1 MEQLNIDIVKNSTYT
16 LDEIFNIYKEL
27 FPTNKQWSEIL
38 IAREGVLNFFSLK
51 NILKKSIVYYD
62 NSKYV
67 NSFYYQDKQ
76 YWLSKDI
83 RIGLLRL
90 IDSGAEQITLQL
102 NDNYLI
108 ISPDKLKEFLNQ
120 LEVYAGKCF
129 AITADHLQNL
139 KQLSTVQDLLNYDY
153 TVKYPNKI
161 TLNENQC

>member
-1 MEQLNIDIVKNSTYT
+1 MKQLNINLVKNSTYT
-16 LDEIFNIYKEL
+16 LNEIFDIYKEL

-38 IAREGVLNFFSLK
+38 IMREGVLNFLSLK
-51 NILKKSIVYYD
+51 KILQKAIAYYD
-62 NSKYV
+62 TSKYV

-83 RIGLLRL
+83 RIGLFRL

-108 ISPDKLKEFLNQ
+108 ISPDKLKNFLNQ

-129 AITADHLQNL
+129 ATTAEHLQNI
-139 KQLSTVQDLLNYDY
+139 KQFSTIEELLNYDY
-153 TVKYPNKI
+153 TAKYPNKI
-161 TLNENQC
+161 ILNGNQS

>member
-1 MEQLNIDIVKNSTYT
+1 MNQLNINIIKNSTYT

-38 IAREGVLNFFSLK
+38 TVREGVLNFLSLRT
-51 NILKKSIVYYD
+51 ILKKSIAYYD
-62 NSKYV
+62 TSKYV

-83 RIGLLRL
+83 RIGLFRL
-90 IDSGAEQITLQL
+90 IDSGAKQITLQL

-108 ISPDKLKEFLNQ
+108 ISPDKLKNFLNQ

-129 AITADHLQNL
+129 ATTAEHLQNI
-139 KQLSTVQDLLNYDY
+139 KQFSTIEELLNYDY
-153 TVKYPNKI
+153 TAKYPNKI
-161 TLNENQC
+161 ILNGNQS

>member
-129 AITADHLQNL
+129 SITAEHLQNI
-139 KQLSTVQDLLNYDY
+139 KQLSTIEELLKYDY
-153 TVKYPNKI
+153 TAKYPNKVI
-161 TLNENQC
+161 LNENQS

>member
-76 YWLSKDI
+76 YWLSKDV
-83 RIGLLRL
+83 RIGLFRL
-90 IDSGAEQITLQL
+90 IDSGAKQITLQL

-129 AITADHLQNL
+129 TVTADHLQNL

>member
-1 MEQLNIDIVKNSTYT
+1 MEQLNINIVKNSTYT

-62 NSKYV
+62 TSKYV

-76 YWLSKDI
+76 YWLSKDV
-83 RIGLLRL
+83 RIGLFRL
-90 IDSGAEQITLQL
+90 IDSGAKQITLQL

-108 ISPDKLKEFLNQ
+108 ISSDKLKEFLNQ

-129 AITADHLQNL
+129 SITAEHLQNI
-139 KQLSTVQDLLNYDY
+139 KQLNTIEELLKYDY
-153 TVKYPNKI
+153 TAKYPNKVI
-161 TLNENQC
+161 LNENQC

>member
-1 MEQLNIDIVKNSTYT
+1 MKQLNINIVKNSTYT

-51 NILKKSIVYYD
+51 TILKKSIVYYD
-62 NSKYV
+62 TSKYV

-76 YWLSKDI
+76 YWLSKDV
-83 RIGLLRL
+83 RIGLFRL
-90 IDSGAEQITLQL
+90 IDSGAKQITLQL

-108 ISPDKLKEFLNQ
+108 ISSDKLKEFLNQ

-129 AITADHLQNL
+129 SITAEHLQNI
-139 KQLSTVQDLLNYDY
+139 KQLSTIEELLKYDY
-153 TVKYPNKI
+153 TAKYPNKVI
-161 TLNENQC
+161 LNENQC

>member
-1 MEQLNIDIVKNSTYT
+1 MEQLNINIVKNSTYT

-51 NILKKSIVYYD
+51 TILKKSIVYYD

-76 YWLSKDI
+76 YWLSKDV
-83 RIGLLRL
+83 RIGLFRL
-90 IDSGAEQITLQL
+90 IDSGAKQITLQL

-108 ISPDKLKEFLNQ
+108 ISSDKLKEFLNQ

-129 AITADHLQNL
+129 SITAEHLQNI
-139 KQLSTVQDLLNYDY
+139 KQLSTIEELLKYDY
-153 TVKYPNKI
+153 TAKYPNKVI
-161 TLNENQC
+161 LNENQC

>member
-51 NILKKSIVYYD
+51 NILKKSIIYYD

-76 YWLSKDI
+76 YWLSKDV
-83 RIGLLRL
+83 RIGLFRL

-108 ISPDKLKEFLNQ
+108 ISSDKLKEFLNQ

-129 AITADHLQNL
+129 SITAEHLQNI
-139 KQLSTVQDLLNYDY
+139 KQLSTIEELLKYDY
-153 TVKYPNKI
+153 TAKYPNKVI
-161 TLNENQC
+161 LNENQC

>member
-76 YWLSKDI
+76 YWLSKDV
-83 RIGLLRL
+83 RIGLFRL
-90 IDSGAEQITLQL
+90 IDSGAKQITLQL

-108 ISPDKLKEFLNQ
+108 ISSDKLKEFLNQ

-129 AITADHLQNL
+129 SITAEHLQNI
-139 KQLSTVQDLLNYDY
+139 KQLSTIEELLKYDY
-153 TVKYPNKI
+153 TAKYPNKI
-161 TLNENQC
+161 ILNENQC

>member
-1 MEQLNIDIVKNSTYT
+1 MEQLNTDIVKNSTYT

-83 RIGLLRL
+83 RIGLFRL

>member
-62 NSKYV
+62 TSKYV

-83 RIGLLRL
+83 RIGLFRL

-129 AITADHLQNL
+129 ATTAAHLQNL

>member
-16 LDEIFNIYKEL
+16 LGEIFNIYKEL

-76 YWLSKDI
+76 YWLSKDV
-83 RIGLLRL
+83 RIGLFRL
-90 IDSGAEQITLQL
+90 IDSGAKQITLQL

-108 ISPDKLKEFLNQ
+108 ISSDKLKEFLNQ
-120 LEVYAGKCF
+120 LEIYAGKCF
-129 AITADHLQNL
+129 SITAEHLQNI
-139 KQLSTVQDLLNYDY
+139 KQLSTIEELLKYDY
-153 TVKYPNKI
+153 TAKYPNKVI
-161 TLNENQC
+161 LNENQC

>member
-51 NILKKSIVYYD
+51 NILKKSIAYYD
-62 NSKYV
+62 TSKYV

-76 YWLSKDI
+76 YWLSKDV
-83 RIGLLRL
+83 RIGLFRL
-90 IDSGAEQITLQL
+90 IDSGAKQITLQL

-108 ISPDKLKEFLNQ
+108 ISSDKLKEFLNQ

-129 AITADHLQNL
+129 STTAEHLQNI
-139 KQLSTVQDLLNYDY
+139 KQLSTIKELLKYDY
-153 TVKYPNKI
+153 TAKYPNKVI
-161 TLNENQC
+161 LNENQC

>member
-51 NILKKSIVYYD
+51 NILKNSIVYYD
-62 NSKYV
+62 TSKYV

-76 YWLSKDI
+76 YWLSKDV
-83 RIGLLRL
+83 RIGLFRL
-90 IDSGAEQITLQL
+90 IDSGAKQITLQL

-108 ISPDKLKEFLNQ
+108 ISSDKLKEFLNQ

-129 AITADHLQNL
+129 SITAEHLQNI
-139 KQLSTVQDLLNYDY
+139 KQLSTIEELLKYDY
-153 TVKYPNKI
+153 TAKYPNKVI
-161 TLNENQC
+161 LNENQC

>member
-1 MEQLNIDIVKNSTYT
+1 MEQLNINIVKNSTYT
-16 LDEIFNIYKEL
+16 LNEIFNIYKEE

-38 IAREGVLNFFSLK
+38 TVREGVLNFSSLK
-51 NILKKSIVYYD
+51 NILEKSIAYYD
-62 NSKYV
+62 TSKYV

-90 IDSGAEQITLQL
+90 IDSDAEQITLQL

-108 ISPDKLKEFLNQ
+108 ISSDKLKEFLNQ

-129 AITADHLQNL
+129 SITAEHLQNI
-139 KQLSTVQDLLNYDY
+139 KQLSTIEELLKYDY
-153 TVKYPNKI
+153 TAKYPNKVI
-161 TLNENQC
+161 LNENQC

>member
-38 IAREGVLNFFSLK
+38 IEREGVLNFFSLK
-51 NILKKSIVYYD
+51 NILKKSIAYYD
-62 NSKYV
+62 TSKYV

-76 YWLSKDI
+76 YWLSKDV
-83 RIGLLRL
+83 RIGLFRL
-90 IDSGAEQITLQL
+90 IDSGAKQITLQL

-108 ISPDKLKEFLNQ
+108 ISSDKLKEFLNQ

-129 AITADHLQNL
+129 SITAEHLQNI
-139 KQLSTVQDLLNYDY
+139 KQLSTIEELLKYDY
-153 TVKYPNKI
+153 TAKYPNKVI
-161 TLNENQC
+161 LNENQC

>member
-1 MEQLNIDIVKNSTYT
+1 MEQLNINIVKNSTYT

-38 IAREGVLNFFSLK
+38 TVREGVLNFSSLK
-51 NILKKSIVYYD
+51 NILEKSIAYYD
-62 NSKYV
+62 TSKYV

-76 YWLSKDI
+76 YWLSKDV
-83 RIGLLRL
+83 RIGLFRL
-90 IDSGAEQITLQL
+90 IDSGAKQITLQL

-108 ISPDKLKEFLNQ
+108 ISSDKLKEFLNQ

-129 AITADHLQNL
+129 SITAEHLQNI
-139 KQLSTVQDLLNYDY
+139 KQLSTIQDLLNYDY

>member
-1 MEQLNIDIVKNSTYT
+1 M
-16 LDEIFNIYKEL
+16 
-27 FPTNKQWSEIL
+27 
-38 IAREGVLNFFSLK
+38 REGVLNFLSLRT
-51 NILKKSIVYYD
+51 ILKKSIAYYD
-62 NSKYV
+62 TSKYV

-83 RIGLLRL
+83 RIGLFRL

-129 AITADHLQNL
+129 ATTAEHLQNI
-139 KQLSTVQDLLNYDY
+139 KQFSTIEELLNYDY
-153 TVKYPNKI
+153 TAKYPNKI
-161 TLNENQC
+161 ILNGNQS

>member
-1 MEQLNIDIVKNSTYT
+1 MNQLNINIIKNSTYT

-27 FPTNKQWSEIL
+27 FPTNTQWSEIL
-38 IAREGVLNFFSLK
+38 TVREGVLNFLSLRT
-51 NILKKSIVYYD
+51 ILKKSIAYYD
-62 NSKYV
+62 TSKYV

-83 RIGLLRL
+83 RIGLFRL
-90 IDSGAEQITLQL
+90 IDSGAKQITLQL

-129 AITADHLQNL
+129 ATTAEHLQNI
-139 KQLSTVQDLLNYDY
+139 KQFSTIEELLNYDY
-153 TVKYPNKI
+153 TAKYPNKI
-161 TLNENQC
+161 ILNGNQS

>member
-1 MEQLNIDIVKNSTYT
+1 MEQLNINIVKNSTYT

-38 IAREGVLNFFSLK
+38 TVREGVLNFSSLK
-51 NILKKSIVYYD
+51 NILEKSIAYYD
-62 NSKYV
+62 TSKYV

-83 RIGLLRL
+83 RIGLFRL
-90 IDSGAEQITLQL
+90 IDSGAKQITLQL

-129 AITADHLQNL
+129 ATTAQHLQNI
-139 KQLSTVQDLLNYDY
+139 KQLDTIEDLLKYDY
-153 TVKYPNKI
+153 TAKYPNKVI
-161 TLNENQC
+161 LNENQC

>member
-62 NSKYV
+62 TSKYV

-76 YWLSKDI
+76 YWLSKDV
-83 RIGLLRL
+83 RIGLFRL

-108 ISPDKLKEFLNQ
+108 ISSDKLKEFLNQ

-129 AITADHLQNL
+129 SITAEHLQNI
-139 KQLSTVQDLLNYDY
+139 KQLSTIEELLKYDY
-153 TVKYPNKI
+153 TAKYPNKVI
-161 TLNENQC
+161 LNENQC

>member
-76 YWLSKDI
+76 YWLSKDV
-83 RIGLLRL
+83 RISLFRL
-90 IDSGAEQITLQL
+90 IDSGAKQITLQL

-108 ISPDKLKEFLNQ
+108 ISSDKLKEFLNQ

-129 AITADHLQNL
+129 SITAKHLQNI
-139 KQLSTVQDLLNYDY
+139 KQLSTIEELLKYDY
-153 TVKYPNKI
+153 TAKYPNKVI
-161 TLNENQC
+161 LNENQC

>member
-1 MEQLNIDIVKNSTYT
+1 MDQLTIDIAKTSTYT

-51 NILKKSIVYYD
+51 TILKKSIVYYD
-62 NSKYV
+62 TSKYV

-76 YWLSKDI
+76 YWLSKDV
-83 RIGLLRL
+83 RIGLFRL
-90 IDSGAEQITLQL
+90 IDSGAKQITLQL

-108 ISPDKLKEFLNQ
+108 ISSDKLKEFLNQ

-129 AITADHLQNL
+129 SITAEHLQNI
-139 KQLSTVQDLLNYDY
+139 KQLSTIEELLKYDY
-153 TVKYPNKI
+153 TAKYPNKVI
-161 TLNENQC
+161 LNENQC